1 VTGSGASRWTLLPPR
16 RACAGYAVHRS
27 VSKRSSREF
36 HRLAP
41 TVAAVI
47 VAVSREKLEGAHC
60 WLDHDQVRGHPELTE
75 FRRGVRY
82 HHAMWRMANGYPIG
96 THRVRPGTPP
106 RLVGSHLDLD
116 FARESGATF
125 LTTSALTAARART
138 SFVEPHQ
145 IFDHQSFWADLL
157 SSEAMAVN
165 LVRGPRRRRRSSRP
179 SRSHVVA
186 GDAGPGH
193 RGALRPLA
201 RPPSTRAT
209 PIAAATSTPCSCSP
223 SPTGPT
229 APRLGISPSAGRV
242 VMTLDGNAVPTRWA
256 GSPPGWCAASRCCTS

>member
-1 VTGSGASRWTLLPPR
+1 
-16 RACAGYAVHRS
+16 
-27 VSKRSSREF
+27 
-36 HRLAP
+36 
-41 TVAAVI
+41 VAAVI

-138 SFVEPHQ
+138 SFVEPYQ
-145 IFDHQSFWADLL
+145 IFDHQSLWADLPRSVRSAG
-157 SSEAMAVN
+157 SSVCPTSK
-165 LVRGPRRRRRSSRP
+165 GP
-179 SRSHVVA
+179 A
-186 GDAGPGH
+186 
-193 RGALRPLA
+193 LA
-201 RPPSTRAT
+201 RAQAWFST
-209 PIAAATSTPCSCSP
+209 
-223 SPTGPT
+223 
-229 APRLGISPSAGRV
+229 
-242 VMTLDGNAVPTRWA
+242 
-256 GSPPGWCAASRCCTS
+256 SR